1 MVIRIIIIPLNAG
14 FIDSKKSLNS
24 QKRKTENITKIIT
37 FIERLNLFLEE
48 VFLIFRKYE
57 EISETASLISFI
69 SLIVRTKI
77 DAEITVAIKLIM
89 FDTCMF
95 ANGGSSLESGINTNF
110 ENKRTILKNIHNNMN
125 FGNDLLNLIIEIK

>member
-1 MVIRIIIIPLNAG
+1 MVIKIIIIPLNAG
-14 FIDSKKSLNS
+14 LMDSKKSLNS
-24 QKRKTENITKIIT
+24 QKRKTENIIKIIT
-37 FIERLNLFLEE
+37 FIERLNLFIEE
-48 VFLIFRKYE
+48 VFFIFKKYE

-95 ANGGSSLESGINTNF
+95 ANGGNSLESGIKTNF
-110 ENKRTILKNIHNNMN
+110 ENKRTILKNMHNNMN
-125 FGNDLLNLIIEIK
+125 FGNDLLSLIIEMK